1 MKKGIVLA
9 LALFAMVACNNNDN
23 TQNVADNE
31 TPVTRPD
38 KVETNGNALDT
49 IATSEALGEMSMQ
62 YLDSHLGETPTQN
75 NLLETE
81 PLNTRLKAILGN
93 RLNEFK
99 EVMKKGEPLKK
110 DQVYYTMSTSGNKSA
125 FLIIDPKTNVI
136 QATLI
141 GPNGREDFPAKSGQ
155 TALHVPASVNERMN
169 KGTGTR

>member
-1 MKKGIVLA
+1 MKKGMILA

-31 TPVTRPD
+31 SPVTRAD
-38 KVETNGNALDT
+38 KVEANGNALDT

-62 YLDSHLGETPTQN
+62 YLDSHLGETPSQN

-81 PLNTRLKAILGN
+81 PLNTRLKVILGD

-99 EVMKKGEPLKK
+99 EVMKQGDPLKK

-125 FLIIDPKTNVI
+125 FLIVDPKTNVI
-136 QATLI
+136 QATMI
-141 GPNGREDFPAKSGQ
+141 GPNGREDFPANNGRA
-155 TALHVPASVNERMN
+155 ALHVPTSVNERMS
-169 KGTGTR
+169 KGTGKR